1 MSLTAPMVSRGPSV
15 DTRSHRTKWAPANRP
30 IRGTTDLKDTSRNS
44 VARTRSLR
52 IPAVGTDSLQLF
64 GLAAHDP
71 SAPLHLTSTQFVPL
85 RDLGAIVRPAPYERL
100 AATREAIEEYRQV
113 VEEAFRSHPV
123 IPAPF
128 GVVFRS
134 RSSLLHWMELHYVS
148 LMEAVHYV
156 GDRIMARV
164 SVTPRPL
171 SPAEMN
177 ESRELRV
184 ADFEQTVFDSF
195 RFLKR
200 SAVACVTF
208 APTVTPPIGR
218 TAEASFLVE
227 REKWGSFDNAVDEE
241 RRRLPELAIEQ
252 TGPLPPY
259 DFVRL
264 QFGA

>member
-1 MSLTAPMVSRGPSV
+1 
-15 DTRSHRTKWAPANRP
+15 
-30 IRGTTDLKDTSRNS
+30 

-52 IPAVGTDSLQLF
+52 TQAVGTDSLQLF
-64 GLAAHDP
+64 GVAAHDP
-71 SAPLHLTSTQFVPL
+71 AAPLHLTSAEFVPL
-85 RDLGAIVRPAPYERL
+85 RDLGALVRPSAYERL
-100 AATREAIEEYRQV
+100 AATREAIEEYRHV
-113 VEEAFRSHPV
+113 VEEAFRAQPV

-148 LMEAVHYV
+148 LMDAVHYV
-156 GDRIMARV
+156 GDRLMTRV
-164 SVTPRPL
+164 SVSPRPL
-171 SPAEMN
+171 SPAELS
-177 ESRELRV
+177 ESREGRV

-208 APTVTPPIGR
+208 APQPATPGGR

-227 REKWGSFDNAVDEE
+227 RDKWGVFDNAVDEE

-252 TGPLPPY
+252 SGPLPPY

>member
-1 MSLTAPMVSRGPSV
+1 M
-15 DTRSHRTKWAPANRP
+15 
-30 IRGTTDLKDTSRNS
+30 
-44 VARTRSLR
+44 ARTRSLR
-52 IPAVGTDSLQLF
+52 IPAIGTDSLQLF
-64 GLAAHDP
+64 GVAAHDP
-71 SAPLHLTSTQFVPL
+71 AAPLHLPDTQFVPL
-85 RDLGAIVRPAPYERL
+85 RDLGAIVRPAAYERM

-113 VEEAFRSHPV
+113 VEEAFRAQPV

-134 RSSLLHWMELHYVS
+134 RSSLLHWMELHYVA
-148 LMEAVHYV
+148 LMDAVHFV
-156 GDRIMARV
+156 GDRCMARV
-164 SVTPRPL
+164 AVTPRPL
-171 SPAEMN
+171 APAEMS
-177 ESRELRV
+177 ESRQGRV

-208 APTVTPPIGR
+208 APQSTPPAGR
-218 TAEASFLVE
+218 SAEASFLVE
-227 REKWGSFDNAVDEE
+227 RDKWGAFDSAVDEE

-252 TGPLPPY
+252 SGPLPPY